1 MKVSRN
7 GTLPFVPLTRFV
19 HPVRLLLIHLLNVIA
34 LSVSPSTFGI
44 LPLIFPSKMVFIRI
58 IWLFMSLKYLIL
70 FHVVDIMLTTF
81 DFYKNF
87 LWCSNLQRG
96 SRRTSTGFLCR
107 GEHPIKQK
115 FVLKKLVAYGGGG
128 RWGRG
133 IKEFHRSLHQSPTSL
148 CMPPLGYHF
157 HEISWAACN
166 ERRILLHLGIKPRFS
181 VPVSQCINY

>member
-1 MKVSRN
+1 
-7 GTLPFVPLTRFV
+7 
-19 HPVRLLLIHLLNVIA
+19 
-34 LSVSPSTFGI
+34 
-44 LPLIFPSKMVFIRI
+44 
-58 IWLFMSLKYLIL
+58 MSLKYLIL

-128 RWGRG
+128 EVGAEESKSFIGVCTSHPQVSACHLSGTIFMRSVTLLVMKEEFYFTWG
-133 IKEFHRSLHQSPTSL
+133 LNQD
-148 CMPPLGYHF
+148 
-157 HEISWAACN
+157 
-166 ERRILLHLGIKPRFS
+166 S
-181 VPVSQCINY
+181 VCQ